1 MSCSDKF
8 LLQRVFGVLDFS
20 AWFLAILPA
29 ALLRRTQEKQLSF
42 ATLRLIQKVGTFWV
56 SACKSTGLTHI
67 FCFGKRKVEEKEK
80 RKVGKAVSF
89 LT

>member
-1 MSCSDKF
+1 MSCSDRF

-42 ATLRLIQKVGTFWV
+42 ATFL
-56 SACKSTGLTHI
+56 
-67 FCFGKRKVEEKEK
+67 FCFGKRKVEDRLWQKK
-80 RKVGKAVSF
+80 C
-89 LT
+89 